1 MAGHDRLTDE
11 GKRFF
16 AQIKE
21 LEQLQ
26 VRVGFQA
33 GEAAEKDG
41 VDIANIA
48 MWNEVGT
55 SRAPARPFLR
65 PSVDDHKEDI
75 AQVCKAYLQ
84 KLAKGEVTAQQ
95 ILSGLGSMQVGLVQD
110 KILDGPH
117 IPNAPSTLSSK
128 LRKGLSEKP
137 LIATGSMKNHVTFV
151 IKPKGEGD
159 D

>member
-11 GKRFF
+11 GKQFF

-21 LEQLQ
+21 LEKLQ
-26 VRVGFQA
+26 VRIGFQA

-41 VDIANIA
+41 TDIANIA

-65 PSVDDHKEDI
+65 PSVDDHKEEI
-75 AQVCKAYLQ
+75 AKICKAYLQ

-95 ILSGLGSMQVGLVQD
+95 ILSGLGNMQVGLVQD

-117 IPNAPSTLSSK
+117 TPNATSTLKAK

-137 LIATGSMKNHVTFV
+137 LIATGSMKNRVSFV
-151 IKPKGEGD
+151 IKPKGEGEE
-159 D
+159 